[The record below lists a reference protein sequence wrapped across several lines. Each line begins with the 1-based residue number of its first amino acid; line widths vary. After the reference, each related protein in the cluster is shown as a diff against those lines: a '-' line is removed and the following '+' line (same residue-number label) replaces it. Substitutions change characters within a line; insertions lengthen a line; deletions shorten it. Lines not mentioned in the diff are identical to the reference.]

1 MYPVAPDWPEE
12 KKKLIN
18 LRQALSRI
26 HTITEEEEASKTR
39 KIETGQ
45 PVRILETCSST
56 VYTKFRSARDN

>member
-26 HTITEEEEASKTR
+26 HTITEEEEASKTKNDR
-39 KIETGQ
+39 NGATRQ
-45 PVRILETCSST
+45 DLRNLQ
-56 VYTKFRSARDN
+56 